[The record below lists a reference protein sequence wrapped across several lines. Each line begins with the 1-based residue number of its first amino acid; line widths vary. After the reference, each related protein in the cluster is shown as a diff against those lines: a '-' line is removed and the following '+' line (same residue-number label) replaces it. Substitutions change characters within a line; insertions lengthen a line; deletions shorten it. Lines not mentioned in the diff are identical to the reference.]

1 MAATSHHLLL
11 VLYVSSQIISMSS
24 VPISIGLF
32 GAILIAGSINQM
44 QGTQTQILVASED
57 IIQGMGEEESWG
69 NGRMDLESN
78 DYPGSGANNRH
89 LPRPPNGRG

>member
-1 MAATSHHLLL
+1 MALCERNGCHF
-11 VLYVSSQIISMSS
+11 SSSS
-24 VPISIGLF
+24 IGSLCFFPNHFHERSPISR
-32 GAILIAGSINQM
+32 SINQM
-44 QGTQTQILVASED
+44 QGTQTQILVASRGHHP
-57 IIQGMGEEESWG
+57 GMGEEESWG